1 MEIVLPIVLPVFATI
16 WLGWLIRRIGLVD
29 GSFFDQTN
37 SLVFY
42 VCLPLLLVYKIGTAN
57 FAASV
62 NLSLILGTGLAIA
75 ISFIAAFVLGHVRG
89 YGPAVLGAF
98 SQGSFRGNLAY
109 IGLAIIYN
117 GFGDAGLARAGVLL
131 GFLVPLLNVFAI
143 LALTLPNRKTVSP
156 RSIVLQ
162 MIGNPL
168 ILASLIGI
176 CWSYFHIPMPL
187 IVDRFLH
194 IVTGMTLPLAL
205 LAIGGNFS
213 LARMRGDLA
222 TAAMATTMKLL
233 ILPLVAAGLLLLLGV
248 RGMDLGIGL
257 IMAGAPA
264 AVTTYIMA
272 DKMGGDAQLAGS
284 IVVMSTMLSL
294 VTYTLLL
301 FCLQRNAL
309 LT

>member
-29 GSFFDQTN
+29 GSFFVQTN

-42 VCLPLLLVYKIGTAN
+42 VCLPLLLVYKIGTAD

-62 NLSLILGTGLAIA
+62 NLSLILGTGLAIS
-75 ISFIAAFVLGHVRG
+75 ISFIAAFLFGRMRG
-89 YGPAVLGAF
+89 YAPAILGAF

-156 RSIVLQ
+156 RSIFLQ

-168 ILASLIGI
+168 IIASLIGI
-176 CWSYFHIPMPL
+176 GWSYLHIPMPL
-187 IVDRFLH
+187 IVDRFFH
-194 IVTGMTLPLAL
+194 IATSMTLPLAL

-213 LARMRGDLA
+213 LARMRGNLA
-222 TAAMATTMKLL
+222 TAALATTMKLL
-233 ILPLVAAGLLLLLGV
+233 ILPLIAAVLLLLLGV

-272 DKMGGDAQLAGS
+272 DQMGGDAQLAGS

-301 FCLQRNAL
+301 FCLQQNAYL
-309 LT
+309 R